1 MSRPCRVHSTAI
13 DPAPLPLP
21 CPPPCRVQTPMY
33 ICGMDLAPSQ
43 GLLYMCAFSQEA
55 GTLNMPCLNVYATGE
70 QYSYK

>member
-1 MSRPCRVHSTAI
+1 
-13 DPAPLPLP
+13 
-21 CPPPCRVQTPMY
+21 MY